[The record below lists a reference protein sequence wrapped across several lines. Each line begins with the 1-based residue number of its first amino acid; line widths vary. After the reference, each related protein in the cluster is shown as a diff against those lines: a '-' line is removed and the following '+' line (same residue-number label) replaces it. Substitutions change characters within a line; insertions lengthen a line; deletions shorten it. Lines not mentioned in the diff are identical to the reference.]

1 VNFSSFF
8 GFFGFLRER
17 VTYLLNVLSLT
28 LVGLLMAIMP
38 DDLKAQGLGDL
49 GANVESNISGVAK
62 AILVGGFA
70 LGVYLVISGLV
81 EFYNSNRKPN
91 CSFSGGAIKC
101 VIGACLLA
109 VEALIASFSTTIF
122 GGDESSSGLG
132 VLGF

>member
-1 VNFSSFF
+1 MHKCKDTGLKAISLRDKVVFF
-8 GFFGFLRER
+8 
-17 VTYLLNVLSLT
+17 VI
-28 LVGLLMAIMP
+28 GLLAASRGCG
-38 DDLKAQGLGDL
+38 LQAQGLGDL

-70 LGVYLVISGLV
+70 LGLYLVIAGLV

>member
-1 VNFSSFF
+1 MAAALAFS
-8 GFFGFLRER
+8 
-17 VTYLLNVLSLT
+17 
-28 LVGLLMAIMP
+28 GLLAASIFP
-38 DDLKAQGLGDL
+38 VSLRAQGLGDL
-49 GANVESNISGVAK
+49 GSNVTSNIGGVAK

-70 LGVYLVISGLV
+70 LGLYLVISGLA

-91 CSFSGGAIKC
+91 CSFAGGAIKC

-132 VLGF
+132 RLGF